1 VAVNPPPRFPLAVL
15 PTPLVPVERLAR
27 AAGGAVWIK
36 RDDLTGFAL
45 GGNKARK
52 LEYTVGE
59 ALRVG
64 ADVLV
69 TGGGPRSNHVRATA
83 AAAAAAGLGCE
94 VVLYGEPPAREG
106 ANLALV
112 RAAGARVRFTG
123 DPDRSSVDRE
133 LERVARELE
142 GAGARPYVLPRGGA
156 TPAGAYGYAL
166 AARELAE
173 QLEAAAVEPAAVVVA
188 VGSCGTLAGLAAG
201 ASSLGLRWRLVGAS
215 VSREPAECRR
225 RTLEL
230 ARACAVLLG
239 GPSPSGELIEIVDAR
254 GPGYGAPSAEGRR
267 AAQLAARTEGLFL
280 DPTFT
285 AKAMA
290 VVLALL
296 REGLGGPAVFIHT
309 GGEVEAVS
317 ASSEGAFPAEVGS
330 DRGGGSDGGR

>member
-1 VAVNPPPRFPLAVL
+1 MNPPPRFPLAVL
-15 PTPLVPVERLAR
+15 PTPLVPAERLSR
-27 AAGGAVWIK
+27 AAGGPVWIK

-59 ALRVG
+59 ALRQG

-69 TGGGPRSNHVRATA
+69 TGGGPRSNHVRAAA
-83 AAAAAAGLGCE
+83 AAAAAAGLGCHA
-94 VVLYGEPPAREG
+94 VLYGSPPAREG

-112 RAAGARVRFTG
+112 RAVGARVRFTR
-123 DPDRSSVDRE
+123 DPDRASVDRE

-142 GAGARPYVLPRGGA
+142 GDGARPYVLPRGGA
-156 TPAGAYGYAL
+156 TPVGAFGYAL

-215 VSREPAECRR
+215 VSREAVECRR

-230 ARACAVLLG
+230 ARACAALLG
-239 GPSPSGELIEIVDAR
+239 GPPPSADLIEIVDAR
-254 GPGYGAPSAEGRR
+254 GPGYGVPSEEGRR
-267 AAQLAARTEGLFL
+267 AAGLAARTEGLFL

-296 REGLGGPAVFIHT
+296 REGLGGPAVFVHT
-309 GGEVEAVS
+309 GGEVEAVT
-317 ASSEGAFPAEVGS
+317 ASEGEGS
-330 DRGGGSDGGR
+330 LAGVASGRGGSDGGR